1 MQEASVA
8 TFYYDESNN
17 HRKLWID
24 PERRAY
30 NIDRDTQRKVPVGRN
45 FVLGGVMHYGAN
57 CSADV
62 PALIASLNL
71 DKSLKELKFKHIA
84 AGDFDYCLKSQRVG
98 SLLKWVIESDL
109 YLHFFNINLEYWA
122 FIDIIDDCLL
132 WCHETSANF
141 ELRSLGEP
149 DEFKDALYRVIRM
162 DRASFLDMAWSFGY
176 PNLEGKT
183 EAFIAGL
190 AGHVRSML
198 DSPGHQDEL
207 DEVGL
212 REVVVRLSE
221 LLDASKG
228 IDDMTLVQMEGE
240 GVLVD
245 AFTRFYDFTAETRP
259 KDSLIMDMEANVK
272 EHFDRRSTRLNTAV
286 NLRFV
291 DSKEDP
297 LVRISD
303 LVTGLV
309 ARCLQFVDDHS
320 HEYLGEWSGRL
331 NPRQTDNL
339 ALLKMLV
346 DKSDNRDPMLLH
358 RVVAN
363 SEKSKFELV
372 LYPEHFHTLT

>member
-1 MQEASVA
+1 VA

-30 NIDRDTQRKVPVGRN
+30 NIDKDTQRKIPVGRN

-57 CSADV
+57 SSADV

-71 DKSLKELKFKHIA
+71 DKNLKEVKFKHIA
-84 AGDFDYCLKSQRVG
+84 TGDFDCCLKSQRVEN
-98 SLLKWVIESDL
+98 LLKWVINSDL
-109 YLHFFNINLEYWA
+109 YIHFFNINLEYWA
-122 FIDIIDDCLL
+122 FIDIVDDCLL
-132 WCHETSANF
+132 WCHETGANF
-141 ELRSLGEP
+141 ELRSLREP

-162 DRASFLDMAWSFGY
+162 GRASFLDLAYSFGY

-183 EAFIAGL
+183 DAFIAGL
-190 AGHVRSML
+190 ADHVRSVL
-198 DSPGHQDEL
+198 DSPDYQDEL

-212 REVVVRLSE
+212 REVVVRLLE
-221 LLDASKG
+221 LLEVSKG
-228 IDDMTLVQMEGE
+228 IDDMTLVQMDGD
-240 GVLVD
+240 GMLVD
-245 AFTRFYDFTAETRP
+245 AFTPFYNFTAETRS
-259 KDSLIMDMEANVK
+259 KDDLIMDMEVHVK
-272 EHFDRRSTRLNTAV
+272 DHFDSWPTKLNTRL

-291 DSKEDP
+291 DSKDEP
-297 LVRISD
+297 LVRVSD
-303 LVTGLV
+303 LVTGLI

-320 HEYLGEWSGRL
+320 HQHLGEWLGRL
-331 NPRQTDNL
+331 NPQQTDNL

-363 SEKSKFELV
+363 SEKTKFELI
-372 LYPEHFHTLT
+372 LYPEHFHTLV